1 MSIVVAV
8 KKNDRLVMAADTLT
22 CFGESEKTPASN
34 CRTEKIYRFG
44 DSILGAT
51 GWAVYDDILRDYVAR
66 KQMPDLSGRDAIYRF
81 FLDLWKDLHEHY
93 AFVNDQAQTKD
104 APFGDL
110 DTSFLF
116 ANRAGLFKVSS
127 DLCVTTFEQY
137 YAIGSGAEY
146 ALGAI
151 YNCYE
156 TLDDAA
162 EIARR
167 AVHTAC
173 QFDVHCGGDIDV
185 LDVQ

>member
-22 CFGESEKTPASN
+22 CFGESEQTPASN

-44 DSILGAT
+44 ESIFGAT
-51 GWAVYDDILRDYVAR
+51 GWAVYDDILRDYVNR
-66 KQMPDLSGRDAIYRF
+66 KGSPDLGGRDAIYRF
-81 FLDLWKDLHEHY
+81 FIDLWKELHEHY
-93 AFVNDQAQTKD
+93 AFVNDQAQNKD

-110 DTSFLF
+110 DTSFLI
-116 ANRAGLFKVSS
+116 ANQSGLFKVSS
-127 DLCVTTFEQY
+127 DLCVTAFEQY

-146 ALGAI
+146 ALGAL
-151 YNCYE
+151 YTCYDAS
-156 TLDDAA
+156 DDAA

-167 AVHTAC
+167 AVLTAC

-185 LDVQ
+185 LGVE